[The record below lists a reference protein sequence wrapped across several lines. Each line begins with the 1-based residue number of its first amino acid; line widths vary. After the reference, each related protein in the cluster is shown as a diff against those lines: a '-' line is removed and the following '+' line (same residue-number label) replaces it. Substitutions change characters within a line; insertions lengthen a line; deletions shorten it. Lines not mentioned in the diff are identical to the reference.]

1 VSGYEVKVE
10 QFAVERAADLIVRS
24 LKDRQQF
31 ADPDGAAE
39 RAGISSATWPLF
51 GHVWPS
57 GRILAD
63 HMGSIDIA
71 GRRVIELGCGLGL
84 ASMVMHRGGADV
96 TASDIHPLAEAFMR
110 ANVLLNGLLPLPFRC
125 GDWTHADEALGRFG
139 LLVGS
144 DLLYERS
151 HASDLSEFIDQ
162 HAHATADVIIVDP
175 NRGQRAAFRK
185 LMAVHRFTA
194 SVVVAPA
201 RVFGGITFRGQILSF
216 HRDP

>member
-1 VSGYEVKVE
+1 VPGYDIKVE
-10 QFAVERAADLIVRS
+10 RFAIERSADLIVRS

-31 ADPDGAAE
+31 SDPDGAAE

-51 GHVWPS
+51 GLIWPS

-63 HMGSIDIA
+63 HMGTIDIA

-84 ASMVMHRGGADV
+84 ASMVMHRDGADI

-110 ANVLLNGLLPLPFRC
+110 ANELLNGMTPMPFRC
-125 GDWTHADEALGRFG
+125 GDWTHGDETLGRFE

-151 HASDLSEFIDQ
+151 QAGDLSEFIDQ
-162 HAHATADVIIVDP
+162 HANATADVIIVDP

-185 LMAVHRFTA
+185 LMAAHRFA
-194 SVVVAPA
+194 VNIVVAPA
-201 RVFGGITFRGQILSF
+201 RVFDGVTFRGQILSF

>member
-1 VSGYEVKVE
+1 MPGYDIKVE
-10 QFAVERAADLIVRS
+10 RFVIAHAADLIVRS

-31 ADPDGAAE
+31 SDPDGEAE

-51 GHVWPS
+51 GHAWPS

-63 HMGSIDIA
+63 HMGTIDIA

-84 ASMVMHRGGADV
+84 ASLVMHRAGADV
-96 TASDIHPLAEAFMR
+96 TASDIHPLAETFMR
-110 ANVLLNGLLPLPFRC
+110 ANIALNDMAPMPFRC
-125 GDWTHADEALGRFG
+125 GDWSRNDDALGRFG

-151 HASDLSEFIDQ
+151 QAGDLSEFIDQ
-162 HAHATADVIIVDP
+162 HANASADVIIVDP

-185 LMAVHRFTA
+185 LMAAHRFVAT
-194 SVVVAPA
+194 VVVAPPQ
-201 RVFGGITFRGQILSF
+201 VFDGITFRGQILSF

>member
-1 VSGYEVKVE
+1 MAGYEIKVE
-10 QFAVERAADLIVRS
+10 HFAIAQAADLIVRS

-31 ADPDGAAE
+31 DDDDGAAE
-39 RAGISSATWPLF
+39 RAGISSASWPLF
-51 GHVWPS
+51 GLVWPS

-63 HMGSIDIA
+63 HMGTVAIA

-96 TASDIHPLAEAFMR
+96 TASDIHPLAETFMR
-110 ANVLLNGLLPLPFRC
+110 ANIALNGMGPMPFRC
-125 GDWTHADEALGRFG
+125 GDWTHTDPNLGRFG

-151 HASDLSEFIDQ
+151 QAGDLSDFIDR
-162 HAHATADVIIVDP
+162 HADPTAEVIIVDP

-185 LMAVHRFTA
+185 LMAAHGFSA

-201 RVFGGITFRGQILSF
+201 RVFDGITFRGQILSF
-216 HRDP
+216 HREH